1 MYLMTAVAMQD
12 YEKLLN
18 MIMEANKYV
27 RFAAICDHDA
37 NILWSSKREG
47 TQKIL
52 NIEETKS
59 LLKRAVDNWQVRE
72 GLSPKIGKGQYA
84 IVGYE
89 KIKRITIPLGNHHL
103 MFLSVEGEKPEYIK
117 DVMNIIK
124 FVEEHPTLS

>member
-1 MYLMTAVAMQD
+1 MMAAVAMQD

-37 NILWSSKREG
+37 NVLWSSKREG
-47 TQKIL
+47 AQKIL
-52 NIEETKS
+52 NIDETKS

-117 DVMNIIK
+117 DVMNIMK
-124 FVEEHPTLS
+124 FVEEHPTMR

>member
-1 MYLMTAVAMQD
+1 MTAVAMED

-37 NILWSSKREG
+37 NVLWSSKREG

-52 NIEETKS
+52 NSEETKS

-124 FVEEHPTLS
+124 FVEEHPTLR